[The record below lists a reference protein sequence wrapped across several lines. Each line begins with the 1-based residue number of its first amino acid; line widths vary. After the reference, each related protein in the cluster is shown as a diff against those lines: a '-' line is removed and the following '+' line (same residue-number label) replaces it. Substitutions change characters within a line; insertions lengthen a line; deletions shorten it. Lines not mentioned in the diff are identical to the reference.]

1 MFDYLICTRHFLH
14 AANYLSFA
22 YFLSYYFTLF
32 NKPIYVKKINEW
44 WREMYKIV
52 TELNSSDYI
61 SKFFT
66 KIHHQQQNLHTFK
79 ILTL

>member
-1 MFDYLICTRHFLH
+1 MKSCCVCCITMLDVLFIPIAAKLYMFDYLICTRHFLH

-52 TELNSSDYI
+52 TESY
-61 SKFFT
+61 
-66 KIHHQQQNLHTFK
+66 
-79 ILTL
+79 